1 MMNAEGSRQIKWESW
16 SIELISPI
24 LRDTGLHTALN
35 IETYPEKCLLY
46 ITTKHLWWQYPRIW
60 FFSSP
65 LLLRLAFN
73 NLKDA
78 TARTV
83 FIPAWI
89 FVIML
94 HSWFSSSLNRFVCV
108 CLGMILRRKIWS
120 NCCKLLLLVSVNHRL
135 FCLLCFFSSFCCAFP
150 CSPRM
155 ITTEYT
161 KHISVLISMDSF
173 NWMCVK
179 TKILS
184 EHIWNNDKPKFS
196 VDVSFRQTSTCW

>member
-135 FCLLCFFSSFCCAFP
+135 FCLLCFFLFLVSAVHFPVLQEWSLQNTQNTYLCLYLWTVSTECVLKQRFYQNTFGIMTSLSS
-150 CSPRM
+150 
-155 ITTEYT
+155 
-161 KHISVLISMDSF
+161 V
-173 NWMCVK
+173 
-179 TKILS
+179 
-184 EHIWNNDKPKFS
+184 
-196 VDVSFRQTSTCW
+196 